1 MPIKWFEFNFNSLT
15 FLNDKWIHCTVATFH
30 CFSSSFYDGV
40 QAQYA
45 KHSTSFKS
53 QRFNTVNERKQT
65 SIFVTFSHHW
75 VCTLVAHYWYIWID
89 LKENKNT
96 RRNKFGLKRQISTPS
111 STVTFGPLPST
122 SPDLRVCHALKV
134 SSNPK
139 QLKNINV
146 PNVSDM
152 E

>member
-89 LKENKNT
+89 LKENKNK
-96 RRNKFGLKRQISTPS
+96 RRNKFGSKSQS
-111 STVTFGPLPST
+111 PLPVLRL
-122 SPDLRVCHALKV
+122 PLDLYLVLAQIFGFAMLWRSLLTR
-134 SSNPK
+134 N
-139 QLKNINV
+139 N
-146 PNVSDM
+146 
-152 E
+152 